1 MASSTLL
8 CVYKAA
14 SGNFPALYGCSTILW
29 LWSASALSDAVLV
42 EKIVGEEDWA
52 RLRASLDRANLTL
65 RVVDVS
71 S

>member
-1 MASSTLL
+1 
-8 CVYKAA
+8 
-14 SGNFPALYGCSTILW
+14 
-29 LWSASALSDAVLV
+29 LSDAVLV

-52 RLRASLDRANLTL
+52 RLRASLDGAKLTL